1 MSFLLEIIYPILMPL
16 TFMGLSILS
25 ILLLNAILYLT
36 EQQMLPQF
44 VLLLS
49 GTNAMVITMIIFGL
63 IPLK

>member
-1 MSFLLEIIYPILMPL
+1 
-16 TFMGLSILS
+16 MGLSILS